1 MQVGIS
7 YKAKKQK
14 RNFCFGLN
22 RLEVCPCWFPGSVI
36 GGIKSTQDC
45 VDFCAANNILP
56 DVKVV
61 PVTEL
66 KNVYDILMKKNDQI
80 IRYVL
85 DIENTMKAAHEEA

>member
-1 MQVGIS
+1 M
-7 YKAKKQK
+7 
-14 RNFCFGLN
+14 
-22 RLEVCPCWFPGSVI
+22 
-36 GGIKSTQDC
+36 
-45 VDFCAANNILP
+45 DFCAANNILP